1 MVDEGKYGGKSV
13 KGVLSMQ
20 LGDCS
25 LRQEMIHL
33 MLSVSTDMTRSESPD
48 QKAWRELVRGL

>member
-25 LRQEMIHL
+25 LQQEMIHL